1 MLHPDYVS
9 GFCDGEASFSVTV
22 SPRGK
27 SWEIRPSF
35 SVSQNETSR
44 AVLYKLQQFFECGYV
59 RPSRGDNTYKYEVRS
74 LAELEKRIIPHFKK
88 YSLHT
93 EKQKN
98 FEIFTA
104 IIQLMSGGKH
114 LTKDGLCEISVLLE
128 KLNPKC
134 KKIYDR
140 KKLQELMNV

>member
-1 MLHPDYVS
+1 MLSPEYIS

-22 SPRGK
+22 SPRGS

-35 SVSQNETSR
+35 SVSQNEASR
-44 AVLYKLQQFFECGYV
+44 AVLYKLRQFFGCGYI
-59 RPSRGDNTYKYEVRS
+59 RPSKSDNTYKYEVRS
-74 LAELEKRIIPHFKK
+74 LAELRGKIIPHFKK

-98 FEIFTA
+98 FEIFVT
-104 IIQLMSGGKH
+104 IIQLMSNGKH
-114 LTKDGLCEISVLLE
+114 LTKDGLHEIVKLLE